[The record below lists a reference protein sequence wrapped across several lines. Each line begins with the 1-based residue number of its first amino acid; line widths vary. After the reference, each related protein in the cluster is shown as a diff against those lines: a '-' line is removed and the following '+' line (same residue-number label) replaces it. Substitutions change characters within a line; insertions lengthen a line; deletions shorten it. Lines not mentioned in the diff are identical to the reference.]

1 MSADEQSDT
10 AKGKAADRKAVY
22 VVFMKA
28 HIAKS
33 HTPPSLCVHD
43 HDLHTVCMHMN
54 SYVHFHGENHVDHCG
69 SRFSVCINCAVCQLR
84 NRKKY
89 ALEYVTRLAFSI

>member
-10 AKGKAADRKAVY
+10 AKGKAVDRKAVY

-33 HTPPSLCVHD
+33 HTPPSFCMHD
-43 HDLHTVCMHMN
+43 HDLHTVGMHMT
-54 SYVHFHGENHVDHCG
+54 SYVHFHGENHVDDCVKAIKCVH
-69 SRFSVCINCAVCQLR
+69 QLCCLSPA
-84 NRKKY
+84 KW
-89 ALEYVTRLAFSI
+89 E